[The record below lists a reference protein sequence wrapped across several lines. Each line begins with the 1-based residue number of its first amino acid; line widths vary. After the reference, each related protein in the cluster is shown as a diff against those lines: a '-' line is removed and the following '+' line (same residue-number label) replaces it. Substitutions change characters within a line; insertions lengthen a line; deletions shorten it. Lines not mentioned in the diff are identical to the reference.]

1 MIMVYVQYKDRPDV
15 CGTAFARS
23 WEELSRVIDKIF
35 GDPCLCRIA
44 PHEGYGAVCVQ
55 TEWVK
60 KEGFLEPRWESLTEI
75 IGPDEAY
82 NLTPLDTNGFF
93 EMDWD
98 YVRSHNKPPVHL
110 DKIFRLSGDSTKI

>member
-1 MIMVYVQYKDRPDV
+1 MVYVQYKDRPDV

-44 PHEGYGAVCVQ
+44 PHEA
-55 TEWVK
+55 
-60 KEGFLEPRWESLTEI
+60 F
-75 IGPDEAY
+75 
-82 NLTPLDTNGFF
+82 NLTPLNANGFF

-110 DKIFRLSGDSTKI
+110 EKIFRLSGDISKI